1 MKNSEYYKNL
11 NINID
16 DNWFYEVI
24 KFESE
29 LMREFIEG
37 YINEDLVMYD

>member
-24 KFESE
+24 NFVSE
-29 LMREFIEG
+29 LIR
-37 YINEDLVMYD
+37 